1 MAVIDMKAMR
11 YINLLDKVS
20 HVKTRR
26 CFVHNNTIFFA
37 VPGSQIS
44 KAIGPSAVNV
54 RKMQESIGLKIK
66 IIKDVEGVD
75 DAKRFV
81 EDIVAPVRLKSIE
94 VKENSLII
102 TGGNNQN
109 KATLIGRNKRRFEE
123 LKKVINDFFNLDLR
137 II

>member
-26 CFVHNNTIFFA
+26 CFIHNNTIFFA
-37 VPGSQIS
+37 VPGPKIS
-44 KAIGPSAVNV
+44 KAIGPAAQNI
-54 RKMQESIGLKIK
+54 RKMQESVGLKIK
-66 IIKDVEGVD
+66 IIKDAEGVE

-81 EDIVAPVRLKSIE
+81 EDIVAPIKVKSVE
-94 VKENSLII
+94 VKDGTLLI
-102 TGGNNQN
+102 TGGSNQN
-109 KATLIGRNKRRFEE
+109 KATLIGRNKRRLEE
-123 LKKVINDFFNLDLR
+123 LKKVVDDFFRLDLK

>member
-1 MAVIDMKAMR
+1 MKAMR

>member
-1 MAVIDMKAMR
+1 MAIIDMKTMR

-20 HVKTRR
+20 RVKTRR

-44 KAIGPSAVNV
+44 KAIGPSAQNV
-54 RKMQESIGLKIK
+54 RKMQESTGLKIK
-66 IIKDVEGVD
+66 IIKDADGVE

-81 EDIVAPVRLKSIE
+81 EDIVSPVKVKSIE
-94 VKENSLII
+94 VRENALVI
-102 TGGNNQN
+102 TGGSNQN
-109 KATLIGRNKRRFEE
+109 KATLIGRNKRRYEE
-123 LKKVINDFFNLDLR
+123 LKKVINDFFRLDLK